1 MNFGKATAL
10 LFIQLFVVTSAIC
23 RHVKLRVKCI
33 EVFAVQIVLN
43 DSEAFAKSL
52 IVYDFAGAK
61 EANRVSNFRVFYET
75 KNIVIGSA
83 SFLFRC
89 HVFVQVCNRV
99 TF

>member
-75 KNIVIGSA
+75 KNIVIGGA
-83 SFLFRC
+83 GFLLTC
-89 HVFVQVCNRV
+89 S
-99 TF
+99 